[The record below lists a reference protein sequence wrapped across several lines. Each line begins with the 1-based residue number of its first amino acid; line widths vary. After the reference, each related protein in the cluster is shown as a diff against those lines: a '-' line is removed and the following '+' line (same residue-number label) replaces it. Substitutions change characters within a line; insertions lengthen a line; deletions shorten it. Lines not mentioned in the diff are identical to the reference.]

1 MVSYIIDSMPV
12 PAILASMI
20 NSIVGSAV
28 NTAMENAVYAPAP
41 LPAPADAVARPFPE
55 GAKKGAMAPPVGMME
70 VVIDDKPYLRAP
82 GLQIR
87 NQQNMIVMPGTIL
100 EKVPVR
106 YQLDPSG
113 AVIRVWVL
121 TRTEIAAP

>member
-1 MVSYIIDSMPV
+1 MPV
-12 PAILASMI
+12 PAILASVI
-20 NSIVGSAV
+20 NSIVGAAV
-28 NTAMENAVYAPAP
+28 NDAMENTVYPTTPPESPSAF
-41 LPAPADAVARPFPE
+41 ARPFPE
-55 GAKKGAMAPPVGMME
+55 GAKKGKMAPPVGMME
-70 VVIDDKPYLRAP
+70 IVIDDKPYVRAP
-82 GLQIR
+82 GMQIR

-113 AVIRVWVL
+113 SVFRVWVL

>member
-1 MVSYIIDSMPV
+1 MPV
-12 PAILASMI
+12 PAIIASVI
-20 NSIVGSAV
+20 NSVVGSAV
-28 NTAMENAVYAPAP
+28 NTAMENTVYAP
-41 LPAPADAVARPFPE
+41 PAPTELGVVGARAFPE
-55 GAKKGAMAPPVGMME
+55 GTKKGEMVPLQGVME
-70 VVIDDKPYLRAP
+70 ILIDGKPLPRAP

-87 NQQNMIVMPGTIL
+87 NQQNLIVMPGTIQ

-113 AVIRVWVL
+113 AVSRVWLL

>member
-1 MVSYIIDSMPV
+1 MPV
-12 PAILASMI
+12 PAIIASMI

-28 NTAMENAVYAPAP
+28 NTAMENAVYAPTP
-41 LPAPADAVARPFPE
+41 PPNPAELAARPFPE
-55 GAKKGAMAPPVGMME
+55 GAKKGKMAPPQGMME
-70 VVIDDKPYLRAP
+70 VVIDGKAYPRAP

-87 NQQNMIVMPGTIL
+87 NQQNMIVMSSTIL
-100 EKVPVR
+100 EEVPVR
-106 YQLDPSG
+106 YQFDATG